1 MKRPKNTR
9 DTVQLVASG
18 DLRLSANQVCWPA
31 QAAME
36 KALGAALSA
45 EGFKVARAHPF
56 DAKAKHGFIDS
67 QKMGLEVF
75 RNVEPEAPLIVAE
88 AVWQYS
94 HHVLAGLTT
103 HRGPI
108 LTVANWS
115 GQWPGLVGMLNLNG
129 SLTKAGVRYS
139 TLWSEDFTDAFFR
152 SKLRQWLKT
161 GRITHDTSHA
171 RPLEK
176 VKVPVSAAKL
186 GERLATQLRSE
197 KAILGVF
204 DEGCMGMFNAII
216 PDHALHACGVFKE
229 RLSQSALYAETMRV
243 PNAGA
248 DAVRVWLEKSG
259 MKFHTGPKHGRDL
272 TDAQIR
278 LQCKM
283 YVAAVRLADDFGCDA
298 IGIQYQQGLKDLLP
312 ASDLVE
318 GTLNNSARPPVRS
331 RDGKRV
337 LYAGKPVTHFN
348 EVDECAGLDG
358 LLTQRVHAALGQPV
372 ENTLHDVRW
381 GAVFERGTRNAER
394 GMKELRAGGK
404 SSEFRVPSS
413 EFVWVFLISGAAP
426 PAHFIGGWK
435 GAEGF
440 RQPAMYFPNGG
451 STLRGISKP
460 GEIVWS
466 RIYVEG
472 ESLHMDIGR
481 GGVVTLPREE
491 TERRWQGTTPQWPIM
506 HAVTY
511 GVSRDQLMAKHKANH
526 IQVAYAKDA
535 NAADECFFAKAA
547 FARALGI
554 RVNVCGGRSRERG
567 WS

>member
-1 MKRPKNTR
+1 MSQKRLSKKQ
-9 DTVQLVASG
+9 VQLIASG
-18 DLRLSANQVCWPA
+18 DLRISANQVCWPA

-36 KALGAALSA
+36 KALAAVLKA
-45 EGFKVARAHPF
+45 EGFDVVRAHSF
-56 DAKAKHGFIDS
+56 NAKAKHGFIDS
-67 QKMGLEVF
+67 QKMGLEIF
-75 RNVEPEAPLIVAE
+75 RNVDPDAPLIVAE

-139 TLWSEDFTDAFFR
+139 TLWSEDFTDAFFLT
-152 SKLRQWLKT
+152 KLRQWLKT

-176 VKVPVSAAKL
+176 MKVPARAAKL
-186 GERLATQLRSE
+186 GEKLAATLRSE
-197 KAILGVF
+197 KAIMGIF

-229 RLSQSALYAETMRV
+229 RLSQSALFAETMRV
-243 PNAGA
+243 PDAEA
-248 DAVRVWLEKSG
+248 DAVRTWLEKKG
-259 MKFHTGPKHGRDL
+259 MKFHTGPTHSTDL

-283 YVAAVRLADDFGCDA
+283 YVAAVRIADDFGCDA

-358 LLTQRVHAALGQPV
+358 LLTQRVHSALGQPV

-381 GAVFERGTRNAER
+381 GAVAEVGSRKPEVGTGRSH
-394 GMKELRAGGK
+394 AGANI
-404 SSEFRVPSS
+404 SD
-413 EFVWVFLISGAAP
+413 FVWVFLISGAAP

-472 ESLHMDIGR
+472 EALHMDIGR

-491 TERRWQGTTPQWPIM
+491 TERRWQATTPQWPIM

-511 GVSRDQLMAKHKANH
+511 GVSRDQLMAKHQANH

-535 NAADECFFAKAA
+535 KEADECMFSKAA

-554 RVNVCGGRSRERG
+554 RVNICGTLRRP
-567 WS
+567 